1 MPPNSPTLRYPNSTR
16 LSPPALWISI
26 MSTTSSGQDDA
37 LPTPEQLSA
46 ANAAFVLDNQGNQVD
61 FSSIQ
66 EQAKAK
72 QLPLVLIFTR
82 HFHCGMC
89 KEYVRAVAASKIL
102 TDPSRVLTVIVGP
115 GEASGLTSYQDSVN
129 NPPFTFYADPQLRL
143 YHALG
148 VTRRNLALGDP
159 SKDKIGSHH
168 KGSFTQNLFSS
179 VGEILKSGTQA
190 LKGGDFKQLGGEFV
204 WDKEGKPVLAHRMR
218 HTRDHSEVSSLERA
232 ATSSV

>member
-1 MPPNSPTLRYPNSTR
+1 
-16 LSPPALWISI
+16 
-26 MSTTSSGQDDA
+26 MSTTSSNQDDA

-46 ANAAFVLDNQGNQVD
+46 ANATYVLDNQGNRVD
-61 FSSIQ
+61 FSSIHDH
-66 EQAKAK
+66 AKSK

-89 KEYVRAVAASKIL
+89 KEFVKAVGQSSIL
-102 TDPSRVLTVIVGP
+102 TDPSRVSLVIVGP
-115 GEASGLTSYQDSVN
+115 GEASGLDHYKDQVN
-129 NPPFTFYADPQLRL
+129 NPPFTFYADPELRL

-148 VTRRNLALGDP
+148 VTHRNLSVGDA

-168 KGSFTQNLFSS
+168 QQSYSSNFLSS

-204 WDKEGKPVLAHRMR
+204 WNKQGEPVLAHHMR
-218 HTRDHSEVSSLERA
+218 HTRDHSEVSDLEQA
-232 ATSSV
+232 ATSTTGTTSTA